1 MSGFLTVLIILVCIL
16 LIIVVL
22 IQNSKG
28 GGIASN
34 FAASNQVMG
43 VQKTSEVIEKITWG
57 LAISLVVLSIA
68 ASFVYKSGT
77 SAIQK
82 ESELKEKIENTK
94 SKPIQNFPS
103 GAAKPAPAPAG
114 K

>member
-43 VQKTSEVIEKITWG
+43 VQKTTEVIEKITWG
-57 LAISLVVLSIA
+57 LAISLVVLKTPNPNQ
-68 ASFVYKSGT
+68 FKT
-77 SAIQK
+77 SRPEHQNRHPH
-82 ESELKEKIENTK
+82 LPENNTVNQFIIGLLVH
-94 SKPIQNFPS
+94 S
-103 GAAKPAPAPAG
+103 
-114 K
+114 